1 MFVSMHVICRLF
13 FKQNLLPA
21 YDHVVPFQLMVG
33 TATGVLIHPAVQPVG
48 EGNRLEQGS
57 VTTPPH
63 STREK
68 AANGLDQQM
77 KQEPAIPSTVQVS
90 W

>member
-1 MFVSMHVICRLF
+1 M
-13 FKQNLLPA
+13 PA
-21 YDHVVPFQLMVG
+21 YGRVVPFQLMVG
-33 TATGVLIHPAVQPVG
+33 TATGAPIHPAVQLVG
-48 EGNRLEQGS
+48 EGNRLEQDS

-68 AANGLDQQM
+68 TVNGLDQQM
-77 KQEPAIPSTVQVS
+77 KQEPVIPSIVQVS

>member
-1 MFVSMHVICRLF
+1 M
-13 FKQNLLPA
+13 LPA
-21 YDHVVPFQLMVG
+21 YGHVVPFQLMVG
-33 TATGVLIHPAVQPVG
+33 TATGAPIHPAVQLVG
-48 EGNRLEQGS
+48 EGNRLEQDS

-68 AANGLDQQM
+68 TVNGLDQQM